1 MATTDQYF
9 SLVST
14 SKSSWVAVRIQ
25 PESRAENFV
34 REIES
39 PRFGESAVRS
49 SRLFSQTQA
58 ARADFAE
65 RFPRF
70 TIAMISLVLLA
81 VSVTAEVEWLR
92 QAGYHWR

>member
-14 SKSSWVAVRIQ
+14 SKSSWVAVRTQ
-25 PESRAENFV
+25 PESRVETFG